1 MTTIDFANIKN
12 DIKRHLSVIGKRKNS
27 EGKVAFSDIT
37 ASTAEEPIFD
47 KYISEAIENIA
58 GMLGIFVVGYTDT
71 SISLNAERWNPSLVT
86 ALDKASKTYVAL
98 YAVYEFLNMSHPDIA
113 KKYQDELL
121 LKASNIIALAFH
133 KQEPTASSASYGDI
147 RGGFFERTSVQ
158 IEDFEIT
165 DMDVSDTFDL
175 EVTTEPEELE
185 LTYNS
190 SNPSVVSIDSS
201 TGEATMYRTGETTIT
216 AQFDGDGQHL
226 ASSDSINVTVTTEP
240 REVSSATAYCDHD
253 LRNQYDSHIPGSVA
267 DNLVFRL
274 PIVKGKGVAL
284 DRTSGDRL
292 TLFKYELVRGVYVGE
307 ELQYYEPVYNNSSA
321 ESLETIAT
329 ALNQG
334 VTEHDYE
341 YIYLWKPNQVDNG
354 TIRIRQYESVYK
366 VIGEHQEPEE

>member
-133 KQEPTASSASYGDI
+133 KQEPTTSTASYGDI

-158 IEDFEIT
+158 IEDFE
-165 DMDVSDTFDL
+165 VSDLDLLDTFDL
-175 EVTTEPEELE
+175 ETITEPEGLE
-185 LTYNS
+185 VTYSS
-190 SNPSVVSIDSS
+190 SNPQVVSVDTATGESTIYQ
-201 TGEATMYRTGETTIT
+201 TGEAVIT
-216 AQFDGDGQHL
+216 AQYNGDAHYMV
-226 ASSDSINVTVTTEP
+226 SSDSINVSVTTEP
-240 REVSSATAYCDHD
+240 REISSETAYCDHN
-253 LRNQYDSHIPGSVA
+253 LRNQYDTYIPSSVA
-267 DNLVFRL
+267 DDLVFRL
-274 PIVKGKGVAL
+274 SIAKDKTAAL

-292 TLFKYELVRGVYVGE
+292 TLFRYELVHGVYVGE
-307 ELQYYEPVYNNSSA
+307 ELQYYEPVFSNSSA

-334 VTEHDYE
+334 VTTDDYE
-341 YIYLWKPNQVDNG
+341 YIYLWKPNQVDDG
-354 TIRIRQYESVYK
+354 TIRIRQYEPAYK